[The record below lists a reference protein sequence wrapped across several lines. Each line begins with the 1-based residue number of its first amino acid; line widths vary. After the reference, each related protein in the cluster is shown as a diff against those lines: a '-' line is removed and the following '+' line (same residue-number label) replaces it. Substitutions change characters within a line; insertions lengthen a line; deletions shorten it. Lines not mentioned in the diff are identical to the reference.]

1 MKKISYI
8 FASILL
14 TASLSGCNDFLD
26 VTPSDQYSDAS
37 VFTSTEGAQ
46 QVLIGAYDWF
56 TNGHYA
62 HYTNQ
67 YIFFMP
73 DVMADDAMVNSTGN
87 YNRFVS
93 PYQYSITPSSTYSV
107 DPWIGCYSLIDNC
120 NAILDNL
127 ETLPESSER
136 NRIEGESLAL
146 RTYAYHYLIRMYA
159 KPVNKYPDNPGVILR
174 LTASTT
180 DIPRST
186 VKDCYVQMVNDI
198 EKACTLLTGTSSSS
212 KCYITEQAAHGIAAR
227 IYLDLGDYT
236 NGTSHANKALS
247 EITLMS
253 KADYKNK
260 FCENNTETK
269 WYFTC
274 SSTDKESFLSLPA
287 FWYYCDQD
295 STYVKDGYSS
305 LGVAKELIDIFDDTD
320 IRKTLFVKIDGKYYK
335 RNGSYVTC
343 KINSRKNDD
352 SDGTKG
358 SGTVAFAE
366 GDYNMMRGSEMYL
379 IIAELA
385 ADNNHEDEALAA
397 LNKVREARGISAY
410 SGTGDVL
417 KTEIQNERRRELFA
431 EGHRLFDL
439 KRRDLPMDR
448 SNLTLDWSR
457 VGLIPAGSDKL
468 EMPIPQDEIDAN
480 GALTI
485 ADQNPA
491 YK

>member
-8 FASILL
+8 LTSMLL
-14 TASLSGCNDFLD
+14 AVSLNSCSDFLD

-87 YNRFVS
+87 YGRFVS

-127 ETLPESSER
+127 EALPESSER

-159 KPVNKYPDNPGVILR
+159 KPVNKYPDSQGVILR
-174 LTASTT
+174 LTSSIT
-180 DIPRST
+180 DLPRST
-186 VKDCYVQMVNDI
+186 VKDCYNQMSNDI
-198 EKACTLLTGTSSSS
+198 ERACTLLAGTSSSS

-227 IYLDLGDYT
+227 VYLDLGDYT

-247 EITLMS
+247 GITLMP
-253 KADYKNK
+253 KTDYKNN
-260 FCENNTETK
+260 FCENNTETI

-274 SSTDKESFLSLPA
+274 TSTDKQSFLSLPA

-305 LGVAKELIDIFDDTD
+305 LGVAKEFIDIFDDTD
-320 IRKTLFVKIDGKYYK
+320 VRKTLFVKVDGKYYK

-343 KINSRKNDD
+343 KISSRKNGD

-366 GDYNMMRGSEMYL
+366 GDYNMLRGSEMYL

-385 ADNNHEDEALAA
+385 ADNNHEDEALTA
-397 LNKVREARGISAY
+397 LNKVREARGISTY
-410 SGTGDVL
+410 SSKGDAL
-417 KTEIQNERRRELFA
+417 KAEIQNERRRELFA
-431 EGHRLFDL
+431 EGHRFFDL

-457 VGLIPAGSDKL
+457 VGLIPAGSDRL

-480 GALTI
+480 NALTI
-485 ADQNPA
+485 EDQNPA

>member
-146 RTYAYHYLIRMYA
+146 RT
-159 KPVNKYPDNPGVILR
+159 
-174 LTASTT
+174 
-180 DIPRST
+180 
-186 VKDCYVQMVNDI
+186 
-198 EKACTLLTGTSSSS
+198 
-212 KCYITEQAAHGIAAR
+212 
-227 IYLDLGDYT
+227 
-236 NGTSHANKALS
+236 
-247 EITLMS
+247 
-253 KADYKNK
+253 
-260 FCENNTETK
+260 
-269 WYFTC
+269 
-274 SSTDKESFLSLPA
+274 
-287 FWYYCDQD
+287 
-295 STYVKDGYSS
+295 
-305 LGVAKELIDIFDDTD
+305 
-320 IRKTLFVKIDGKYYK
+320 
-335 RNGSYVTC
+335 
-343 KINSRKNDD
+343 
-352 SDGTKG
+352 
-358 SGTVAFAE
+358 
-366 GDYNMMRGSEMYL
+366 
-379 IIAELA
+379 
-385 ADNNHEDEALAA
+385 
-397 LNKVREARGISAY
+397 
-410 SGTGDVL
+410 
-417 KTEIQNERRRELFA
+417 
-431 EGHRLFDL
+431 
-439 KRRDLPMDR
+439 
-448 SNLTLDWSR
+448 
-457 VGLIPAGSDKL
+457 
-468 EMPIPQDEIDAN
+468 
-480 GALTI
+480 
-485 ADQNPA
+485 
-491 YK
+491 

>member
-8 FASILL
+8 LASMLL
-14 TASLSGCNDFLD
+14 TVSLSSCSDFLD
-26 VTPSDQYSDAS
+26 VAPSDQYSDSS

-56 TNGHYA
+56 TSGHYA

-73 DVMADDAMVNSTGN
+73 DIMADDAMVNSTGN

-93 PYQYSITPSSTYSV
+93 PYQYSNTPSSTYAV

-127 ETLPESSER
+127 DVLPESNER
-136 NRIEGESLAL
+136 DRIEGESLAL
-146 RTYAYHYLIRMYA
+146 RTYAYHFLIRMYA
-159 KPVNKYPDNPGVILR
+159 KPVNKYPDNPGIVLR
-174 LTASTT
+174 LSSSIT

-186 VKDCYVQMVNDI
+186 VKECYDQMTADI
-198 EKACTLLTGTSSSS
+198 ERACTLLNGTSSSS

-227 IYLDLGDYT
+227 VYLDLGDYT
-236 NGTSHANKALS
+236 KGVAHANNALAGL
-247 EITLMS
+247 TLMS
-253 KADYKNK
+253 KGDYKNN
-260 FCENNTETK
+260 FCENNSETI

-274 SSTDKESFLSLPA
+274 TSTDKQSFLSLPA

-295 STYVKDGYSS
+295 STYIKDGYSS
-305 LGVAKELIDIFDDTD
+305 LGVAKELIDIFDDVD
-320 IRKTLFVKIDGKYYK
+320 IRKNLFVKVDGNYYK

-343 KINSRKNDD
+343 KINNRKNGD

-366 GDYNMMRGSEMYL
+366 GDYNMLRGSEMYL

-385 ADNNHEDEALAA
+385 ADNNHEDEALKA
-397 LNKVREARGISAY
+397 LNKVREARGLGVY
-410 SGTGDVL
+410 SSIGDAL

-439 KRRDLPMDR
+439 KRRNLPMDR
-448 SNLTLDWSR
+448 SHLSLDWSR

-468 EMPIPQDEIDAN
+468 EMAIPQDEIDAN
-480 GALTI
+480 AALTI
-485 ADQNPA
+485 EDQNPA

>member
-174 LTASTT
+174 LTSSTT

-186 VKDCYVQMVNDI
+186 VKDCYVQMVYLLLVDYQYY
-198 EKACTLLTGTSSSS
+198 TL
-212 KCYITEQAAHGIAAR
+212 
-227 IYLDLGDYT
+227 
-236 NGTSHANKALS
+236 
-247 EITLMS
+247 
-253 KADYKNK
+253 
-260 FCENNTETK
+260 
-269 WYFTC
+269 
-274 SSTDKESFLSLPA
+274 
-287 FWYYCDQD
+287 
-295 STYVKDGYSS
+295 
-305 LGVAKELIDIFDDTD
+305 
-320 IRKTLFVKIDGKYYK
+320 
-335 RNGSYVTC
+335 
-343 KINSRKNDD
+343 
-352 SDGTKG
+352 
-358 SGTVAFAE
+358 
-366 GDYNMMRGSEMYL
+366 
-379 IIAELA
+379 
-385 ADNNHEDEALAA
+385 
-397 LNKVREARGISAY
+397 
-410 SGTGDVL
+410 
-417 KTEIQNERRRELFA
+417 
-431 EGHRLFDL
+431 
-439 KRRDLPMDR
+439 
-448 SNLTLDWSR
+448 
-457 VGLIPAGSDKL
+457 
-468 EMPIPQDEIDAN
+468 
-480 GALTI
+480 
-485 ADQNPA
+485 
-491 YK
+491 

>member
-1 MKKISYI
+1 M
-8 FASILL
+8 

-174 LTASTT
+174 LTSSTT

-186 VKDCYVQMVNDI
+186 VK
-198 EKACTLLTGTSSSS
+198 
-212 KCYITEQAAHGIAAR
+212 IA
-227 IYLDLGDYT
+227 
-236 NGTSHANKALS
+236 
-247 EITLMS
+247 M
-253 KADYKNK
+253 
-260 FCENNTETK
+260 FK
-269 WYFTC
+269 W
-274 SSTDKESFLSLPA
+274 
-287 FWYYCDQD
+287 
-295 STYVKDGYSS
+295 
-305 LGVAKELIDIFDDTD
+305 
-320 IRKTLFVKIDGKYYK
+320 
-335 RNGSYVTC
+335 
-343 KINSRKNDD
+343 
-352 SDGTKG
+352 
-358 SGTVAFAE
+358 
-366 GDYNMMRGSEMYL
+366 
-379 IIAELA
+379 
-385 ADNNHEDEALAA
+385 
-397 LNKVREARGISAY
+397 
-410 SGTGDVL
+410 
-417 KTEIQNERRRELFA
+417 
-431 EGHRLFDL
+431 
-439 KRRDLPMDR
+439 
-448 SNLTLDWSR
+448 
-457 VGLIPAGSDKL
+457 
-468 EMPIPQDEIDAN
+468 
-480 GALTI
+480 
-485 ADQNPA
+485 
-491 YK
+491 